1 MAYIWKRYLLFERK
15 QLWSE
20 LKNSFARLVY
30 AYNSLHWVSN
40 DGILFS
46 NNVYNSL
53 FVSLHPTYRL
63 ANVKR
68 KKPKF
73 DRLIV
78 SSTSSS
84 ISQQS
89 SFWLYTFPAWEL
101 MYNLSLWLSIFGSS
115 HCFDLR
121 SKALL
126 SHRMLGKL
134 DKKWVKLVSFMQKT
148 NIIIWGQWRWSWKC
162 SWFLS
167 GLKLFSLILFYNI
180 VYFQFIIRT
189 FKWE

>member
-1 MAYIWKRYLLFERK
+1 MAYLWKRYLLFERK

-30 AYNSLHWVSN
+30 AYNSLHWLSN

-53 FVSLHPTYRL
+53 FVSLHPTYRH

-78 SSTSSS
+78 SSTSSA

-89 SFWLYTFPAWEL
+89 SF
-101 MYNLSLWLSIFGSS
+101 
-115 HCFDLR
+115 
-121 SKALL
+121 
-126 SHRMLGKL
+126 
-134 DKKWVKLVSFMQKT
+134 
-148 NIIIWGQWRWSWKC
+148 
-162 SWFLS
+162 
-167 GLKLFSLILFYNI
+167 
-180 VYFQFIIRT
+180 
-189 FKWE
+189 

>member
-1 MAYIWKRYLLFERK
+1 MAYLWKRYLLFERK
-15 QLWSE
+15 QLRSE
-20 LKNSFARLVY
+20 WKNSFAWLVY
-30 AYNSLHWVSN
+30 AYNSLYWVSH

-63 ANVKR
+63 ANVKG

-73 DRLIV
+73 DRLVV
-78 SSTSSS
+78 SSTSFA

-101 MYNLSLWLSIFGSS
+101 MYNLSLWLSVFGSS
-115 HCFDLR
+115 HCIDLR
-121 SKALL
+121 SEALL
-126 SHRMLGKL
+126 SHRMLRKL
-134 DKKWVKLVSFMQKT
+134 DKKWAKLVSFMQKT